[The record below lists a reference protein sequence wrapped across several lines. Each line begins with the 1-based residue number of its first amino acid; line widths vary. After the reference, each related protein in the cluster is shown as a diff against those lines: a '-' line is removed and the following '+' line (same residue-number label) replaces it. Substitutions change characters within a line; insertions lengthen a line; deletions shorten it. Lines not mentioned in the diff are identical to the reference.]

1 VAAAIVDA
9 ASERHAELIVMS
21 THGRGGLGRWL
32 WGSVADQVLR
42 RANVPLLLVPATC
55 ERAWTADRPRR
66 ILVPLDGSALSEA
79 IVPFVERIAGPL
91 DSEVILLT
99 VVPLPVAATVGAGGI
114 LPPEELTARESE
126 ALGQL
131 SPLRTRLE
139 SKGLRVRTLA
149 TVGEA
154 ADGICRIAGQEVADL
169 IAMSTHGRGGLGRLM
184 FGSVALEVLRQ
195 SVLPVLMIRA
205 AAFGVAA

>member
-1 VAAAIVDA
+1 MY
-9 ASERHAELIVMS
+9 E
-21 THGRGGLGRWL
+21 
-32 WGSVADQVLR
+32 
-42 RANVPLLLVPATC
+42 
-55 ERAWTADRPRR
+55 R

-99 VVPLPVAATVGAGGI
+99 VVPLPVAVTVGMGGI
-114 LPPEELTARESE
+114 LPPEDLASKESE

-131 SPLRTRLE
+131 APWKTRLE
-139 SKGLRVRTLA
+139 AKGLRVRTLA
-149 TVGEA
+149 TVGDA
-154 ADGICRIAGQEVADL
+154 ADGICRIAGQEGADL